1 MKKENSRGILMFAH
15 NNEEIDYFRL
25 AVANAKLI
33 QKNLKIN
40 NITVVT
46 DPHSLQHGEKT
57 LGKKFIKDAIQQHSC
72 C

>member
-33 QKNLKIN
+33 KKNLKIN

-46 DPHSLQHGEKT
+46 DPHSLKHG
-57 LGKKFIKDAIQQHSC
+57 
-72 C
+72 